1 MSNLK
6 KHTTTSTLNKV
17 SNLYIA
23 SRKREDKQIVSLFIN
38 DKNEIAKFLM
48 QLSYYLGIKE
58 PPNNSILKMLIEYI
72 VDTHPSYTLQ
82 DIKLAFDMG
91 LKNQLDV
98 DINHYN
104 SFDVVYISRVLNKY
118 DEYRNKHIN
127 IIKQKEQ
134 YKKDIESGIIY
145 GSKPSQNELNKKMAL
160 TITQLY
166 RGYINKV
173 NKKTNDNVLIDS
185 KTQYPYLYDIMLKT
199 KIIKGKSTI
208 ITPEQKTSYITS
220 YFEYIRVNHNEEW
233 LIDMLKEKFSI

>member
-1 MSNLK
+1 
-6 KHTTTSTLNKV
+6 
-17 SNLYIA
+17 
-23 SRKREDKQIVSLFIN
+23 
-38 DKNEIAKFLM
+38 
-48 QLSYYLGIKE
+48 
-58 PPNNSILKMLIEYI
+58 
-72 VDTHPSYTLQ
+72 
-82 DIKLAFDMG
+82 
-91 LKNQLDV
+91 
-98 DINHYN
+98 
-104 SFDVVYISRVLNKY
+104 
-118 DEYRNKHIN
+118 
-127 IIKQKEQ
+127 
-134 YKKDIESGIIY
+134 
-145 GSKPSQNELNKKMAL
+145 MAL